1 MEASKGDQKVQK
13 STNFFFIVHGIWGAQ
28 NDRTVVGSIFGYQNE
43 SPKCLFLYILG
54 GLGSK
59 KGKKGQKWPLL
70 FVFLYGD
77 MGCAK
82 WSQWRGEYFWISG
95 RHAKMLIFL
104 FLRGFRHK
112 RGLKRVKN
120 HQKKSFL
127 CMKHGVSNRKVIW
140 LGWFLIITASFKT
153 FFSCV

>member
-1 MEASKGDQKVQK
+1 MEASKGDKKVQK
-13 STNFFFIVHGIWGAQ
+13 STNFFLFVHGIWAAQ
-28 NDRTVVGSIFGYQNE
+28 NDRTVVGSIFGYHDC
-43 SPKCLFLYILG
+43 SPNCLFFYILRV
-54 GLGSK
+54 LGSK
-59 KGKKGQKWPLL
+59 MVKKGQKWPLL

-82 WSQWRGEYFWISG
+82 WPHGRGEYFWISG
-95 RHAKMLIFL
+95 RDAKMLIFL
-104 FLRGFRHK
+104 FLRGFSVK
-112 RGLKRVKN
+112 RGSKRVKY

-153 FFSCV
+153 SFSCV